1 MNKVG
6 ILDCADSTCLENDQI
21 QIEMH
26 SGGGVMLNCVRKV
39 HMKTPHNLPYASSPR
54 IVRVGSG
61 TRAAKSD

>member
-1 MNKVG
+1 MLTLHVWKMGKPIRSRFRN
-6 ILDCADSTCLENDQI
+6 
-21 QIEMH
+21 IEMH